1 MRPLTFPPSPH
12 YSEAPQQKPLKQFN
26 RTRKSKE
33 QRKKS
38 AQISKDEMKCKSFY
52 FDVGASLDCKSFGGP
67 IPVAISVPGD
77 AFWSR
82 QAFLV
87 SVSSASQE
95 LLPTPCSVGSAI
107 SVYKLIFTLG
117 HDWHSAP
124 SASLPLWAISS
135 ALLFSF
141 WFDFYFLPACLPGG
155 FSANYHHF
163 WRAPKAIS
171 AESEFAIKFKFS
183 AVEGGGE
190 WRVGGSIM

>member
-1 MRPLTFPPSPH
+1 
-12 YSEAPQQKPLKQFN
+12 
-26 RTRKSKE
+26 
-33 QRKKS
+33 
-38 AQISKDEMKCKSFY
+38 MKCKSFY
-52 FDVGASLDCKSFGGP
+52 FDVGASLDCKSLVGQSQWQSQSRETRSGH
-67 IPVAISVPGD
+67 ARR
-77 AFWSR
+77 FWCR
-82 QAFLV
+82 YLQPAR
-87 SVSSASQE
+87 SSP
-95 LLPTPCSVGSAI
+95 LPPSLCSVGSAI

-141 WFDFYFLPACLPGG
+141 WFDFYFLRLPACCLPGG

-190 WRVGGSIM
+190 WRVGGTIM